1 MPYLVQENTMTELA
15 DAIRNKNG
23 STAKMTP
30 NQMVSAI
37 QALSIGDGG
46 SSTPE
51 TTNNFA
57 SIQTHIDAHT
67 AGAFVTLISNNEFI
81 RNNYNNSNLFI
92 IITPNNVDAIDGSA
106 YSSAYCWTCMFAGNK
121 NMSTSTEDIWYG
133 MGIYMMLGKGYAY
146 PSTLEIPYSLN
157 DTSSTNYSYINAN
170 SNGDIRVYI
179 CSYDVIA
186 SGDYTVTFGLLA

>member
-1 MPYLVQENTMTELA
+1 MPLLVQENTMTELA
-15 DAIRNKNG
+15 DAIRSKNG

-30 NQMVSAI
+30 SQMISAI
-37 QALSIGDGG
+37 QALPTGDGG
-46 SSTPE
+46 NSTPE
-51 TTNNFA
+51 VTTNFA

-81 RNNYNNSNLFI
+81 RNNYNNPNLFI
-92 IITPNNVDAIDGSA
+92 IITPNNVDAIDESA

-121 NMSTSTEDIWYG
+121 NMNTSTEDIWYG
-133 MGIYMMLGKGYAY
+133 MGIYMMLGKGYSY

-157 DTSSTNYSYINAN
+157 DTSSTNYSYVNAN

-179 CSYDVIA
+179 YVIMM
-186 SGDYTVTFGLLA
+186 